1 VIDWKTDRA
10 TPDEIVARYTT
21 QMQIYALAVAKSGM
35 VANTALPIVV
45 HLAMLHGGNVVP
57 LSFDA
62 HALAAAEAK
71 LVDFLN
77 ID

>member
-1 VIDWKTDRA
+1 
-10 TPDEIVARYTT
+10 
-21 QMQIYALAVAKSGM
+21 MHIYALAVAKSGM

-71 LVDFLN
+71 LADFLN

>member
-35 VANTALPIVV
+35 AANADRPIVV

-57 LSFDA
+57 LPFDA
-62 HALAAAEAK
+62 NALAAAEAR
-71 LVDFLN
+71 LAAFLN